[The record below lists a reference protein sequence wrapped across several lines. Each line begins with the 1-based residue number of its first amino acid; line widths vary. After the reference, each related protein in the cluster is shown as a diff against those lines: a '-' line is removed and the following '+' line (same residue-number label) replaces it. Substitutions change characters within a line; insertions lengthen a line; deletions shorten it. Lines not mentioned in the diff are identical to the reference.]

1 MLVNSLSESLGTLES
16 VSLRSIWLDEAQSFT
31 PWLAR
36 AENLKRLGDVLG
48 IDLATEDQ
56 EVAVGPFSA
65 DILCKDTTDG
75 SWVVIENQIEKT
87 DHRHLGQVLTYAAGL
102 NAKTMIWVAA
112 KFTDEHR
119 AALDWLN
126 DNTGED
132 ISFFGL
138 EIELW
143 KIGQSSPAPK
153 FNIVSKPN
161 DWSKAVRNQAAT
173 AEGMI
178 TPHKQLQFEFW
189 AGFKDF
195 VEKNSPFKSHKPAH
209 QHWLNF
215 SIGRSGFNLSAI
227 TSTWNTASNSY
238 GVPEVRVEFQLTG
251 PNAKSSFASLENR
264 KAEVDT
270 KFDLPIV
277 WHNPA
282 ASKSC
287 KLYVRRDGDFTDA
300 AHWPELFTWLLR
312 YLERFRTVLGPL
324 VHEL

>member
-1 MLVNSLSESLGTLES
+1 MNTISDTLGTLQS
-16 VSLRSIWLDEAQSFT
+16 VSLRTIWSDEAQNFT

-48 IDLATEDQ
+48 LDLTTEDE

-102 NAKTMIWVAA
+102 NAKTMIWVAS

-126 DNTGED
+126 DNTGEN

-143 KIGQSSPAPK
+143 KIGDSSPAPK
-153 FNIVSKPN
+153 FNVVSKPN
-161 DWSKAVRNQAAT
+161 DWSKAVRTQAAAT
-173 AEGMI
+173 AEGTI

-189 AGFKDF
+189 TAFKEF
-195 VEKNSPFKSHKPAH
+195 VERNSTLRTQKPAH
-209 QHWLNF
+209 QHWLNL
-215 SIGRSGFNLSAI
+215 SIGRAGFHMATI
-227 TSTWNTASNSY
+227 TSAWNTITGSY
-238 GVPEVRVEFQLTG
+238 GVPELRVEMSMTG
-251 PNAKSSFASLENR
+251 PSAKASFAALEIYR
-264 KAEVDT
+264 SEVEAKCDS
-270 KFDLPIV
+270 PIT
-277 WHNPA
+277 WHNPPE
-282 ASKSC
+282 SKSC
-287 KLYVRRDGDFTDA
+287 KVYVRRDGDFTDRQ
-300 AHWPELFTWLLR
+300 HWPELFAWLLR
-312 YLERFRTVLGPL
+312 HLELFRAVFGPL